1 MEQCNCRCRDIF
13 THSFVC
19 VILQQKVTEVSCC
32 TKGLYNS
39 CVSAGERNKSYVVD
53 STSHDGMQSNFRKYI
68 YSCCLDLVNAV
79 AHAKMKT
86 PTFLSVSFSYS
97 FCLLSAL
104 NLPRHRVLP
113 IDTVIKTNY
122 CHLALSY
129 GQKTEEI
136 GKGKKSRTTILR
148 LIFGVKIEARG
159 SFRSDLSLKIK
170 DNMGVSS
177 LEISSLSGFELLII
191 RLERARA
198 FRKKNRAF
206 FEPEKSGSSFLL
218 NSR

>member
-113 IDTVIKTNY
+113 IEYSPFCGWNGKNQCSFKT
-122 CHLALSY
+122 LSAF
-129 GQKTEEI
+129 QVSQAMPIFCFQAECTKRRISISI
-136 GKGKKSRTTILR
+136 GKSWEKKS
-148 LIFGVKIEARG
+148 
-159 SFRSDLSLKIK
+159 SFH
-170 DNMGVSS
+170 
-177 LEISSLSGFELLII
+177 
-191 RLERARA
+191 
-198 FRKKNRAF
+198 F
-206 FEPEKSGSSFLL
+206 F
-218 NSR
+218 